1 MRDASPRG
9 MLLACKSVNP
19 SDSSSMFKVKSR
31 ELVNKLLTEHENVRL
46 DKNVSAQMQSV
57 LKDAEKCIA
66 R

>member
-1 MRDASPRG
+1 
-9 MLLACKSVNP
+9 
-19 SDSSSMFKVKSR
+19 MFKVKSR